1 MSLGQWLKSLSAIDQ
16 VILIII
22 YGICIYFSKITLE
35 TMIEYYDMKKEHSQF
50 RVRFRVTPAALL
62 GLALLYSLIVYQIL
76 SVMFEFMP

>member
-1 MSLGQWLKSLSAIDQ
+1 
-16 VILIII
+16 
-22 YGICIYFSKITLE
+22 
-35 TMIEYYDMKKEHSQF
+35 MIEYYDMKKEHSQF